1 MDICCK
7 RFSRRRSARWR
18 RAGPE
23 LGGVCVCWSS
33 TRLCRSASG
42 CRRGCKS
49 DLYKC
54 AELWNRLSLSVK
66 LGWILISMIDRLF
79 IAEMWSWWQTSV
91 LTDIMK
97 RKKHL
102 GATRMMPQVPA
113 TQAKLKIQRRIL
125 QKCWLIF
132 RFYFFKVLRFV
143 CLCKLCVYSLCFTC
157 QAPSPHTSS
166 HLPPEKHFWLR
177 RNTMIVIMT
186 PVVALGDGD
195 LVVSVLILDM
205 LGNEAHRVDRFLKM
219 RLLTKLTLSQSIV
232 TIVTILF
239 LY

>member
-1 MDICCK
+1 
-7 RFSRRRSARWR
+7 
-18 RAGPE
+18 
-23 LGGVCVCWSS
+23 
-33 TRLCRSASG
+33 
-42 CRRGCKS
+42 
-49 DLYKC
+49 
-54 AELWNRLSLSVK
+54 
-66 LGWILISMIDRLF
+66 
-79 IAEMWSWWQTSV
+79 
-91 LTDIMK
+91 
-97 RKKHL
+97 
-102 GATRMMPQVPA
+102 MPQVPA

-219 RLLTKLTLSQSIV
+219 RLLTKLTLSNPSSQLSQFYFSINV
-232 TIVTILF
+232 GSFIQVVSRLIGFLLDFAFFPSFISSFLQICIHLF
-239 LY
+239 LNRVAKAAVVPWNVFFSFLFGFTW